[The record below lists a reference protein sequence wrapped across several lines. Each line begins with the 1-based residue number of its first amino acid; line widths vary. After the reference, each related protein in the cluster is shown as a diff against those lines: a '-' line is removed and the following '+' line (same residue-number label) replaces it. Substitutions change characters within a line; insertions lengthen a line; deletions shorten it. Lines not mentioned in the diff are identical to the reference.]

1 MSLGGGLM
9 HLVTEFLAL
18 KSRRIIR
25 QAALGLAAGL
35 LVVAFLGITLTFACI
50 GLFLALEPSLGGP
63 GAALVVAG
71 ISLVLALVIL
81 LAIFVAMRRRRRPR
95 RRPGPVPAT
104 PAAGPPPPGSRAPP
118 QTPGSTPGKRSV
130 PVAAASGFL
139 TGFLTGRAT
148 EKTPPRR

>member
-71 ISLVLALVIL
+71 ISLALALVIL

-95 RRPGPVPAT
+95 RRPEPVPAT
-104 PAAGPPPPGSRAPP
+104 PAAGPPPAPGAPP

>member
-1 MSLGGGLM
+1 MSPGGGLM

-63 GAALVVAG
+63 GAALAVAG

-95 RRPGPVPAT
+95 RRPGPVRPDHRRRRPDRHPAS
-104 PAAGPPPPGSRAPP
+104 AAFR
-118 QTPGSTPGKRSV
+118 
-130 PVAAASGFL
+130 L
-139 TGFLTGRAT
+139 
-148 EKTPPRR
+148 PPRQVF

>member
-25 QAALGLAAGL
+25 QATLGLAAGL

-50 GLFLALEPSLGGP
+50 GLFLALEPSVGGP

-95 RRPGPVPAT
+95 RRPGPMPAT
-104 PAAGPPPPGSRAPP
+104 PAAGPPPAPGAPP
-118 QTPGSTPGKRSV
+118 QTPGSTPGRRSV

>member
-9 HLVTEFLAL
+9 HLATEFLAL

-104 PAAGPPPPGSRAPP
+104 PAAGPPPAPGAPP
-118 QTPGSTPGKRSV
+118 QTPGSTPGRRSV

>member
-81 LAIFVAMRRRRRPR
+81 LAIFVAMRRRRPR

-104 PAAGPPPPGSRAPP
+104 PAAGPPPAPGAPP
-118 QTPGSTPGKRSV
+118 QTPGSTPGRRSV

>member
-81 LAIFVAMRRRRRPR
+81 LAIFVAMRRRRPR

-104 PAAGPPPPGSRAPP
+104 PAAGPGAPP
-118 QTPGSTPGKRSV
+118 QTPGSTPGRRSV

>member
-95 RRPGPVPAT
+95 GWPGPVATT
-104 PAAGPPPPGSRAPP
+104 PAAGPQTPHGPPP

>member
-104 PAAGPPPPGSRAPP
+104 PAAGPPPPPGPPP
-118 QTPGSTPGKRSV
+118 QTP
-130 PVAAASGFL
+130 
-139 TGFLTGRAT
+139 
-148 EKTPPRR
+148 

>member
-1 MSLGGGLM
+1 MSPGGGLM

-63 GAALVVAG
+63 GAALAVAG

-104 PAAGPPPPGSRAPP
+104 PAAGPPPPPGPPP